1 MTRHQPP
8 STDDDVRSA
17 ALVDQAMAAF
27 AAQSPALPLA
37 VAYSGGADSSAL
49 LLACAQRWPGQVQA
63 WHIHHGLQA
72 AADTFEAHC
81 RAVCQRIGV
90 PLQVAHVD
98 ARPGQGE
105 SPEAAARD
113 HRYKTFDLLALNPR
127 AQAAIKSVVLAQH
140 ADDQVETVLLAL
152 SRGSGLPG
160 LAGMPAQWRRGA
172 LDYHRPLLP
181 VPGQALR
188 SWLRLRGEAW
198 VEDPS
203 NADTAYTRNRIR
215 SQLLPALAT
224 VFPAFRT
231 TLARS
236 AQHVAQAQRLLD
248 EVAAADLLACGVPP
262 RLAAL
267 QALSPARQGNAL
279 RHWLAHAHASVPSAA
294 QLAELQSQI
303 DACRTRGHAIRLKV
317 GRGFVTRHGDALQ
330 WQPVSQP
337 PEASG

>member
-1 MTRHQPP
+1 MEAGRITGVITADGRIEADAVVVALGSFSPLLVRPHGIRLPVYPVKGYSLTIPITDASRAPESTVMDETYKVALTRLG
-8 STDDDVRSA
+8 DRIRV
-17 ALVDQAMAAF
+17 
-27 AAQSPALPLA
+27 
-37 VAYSGGADSSAL
+37 GGTAEIA
-49 LLACAQRWPGQVQA
+49 G
-63 WHIHHGLQA
+63 
-72 AADTFEAHC
+72 
-81 RAVCQRIGV
+81 
-90 PLQVAHVD
+90 
-98 ARPGQGE
+98 
-105 SPEAAARD
+105 
-113 HRYKTFDLLALNPR
+113 FDLSLRP
-127 AQAAIKSVVLAQH
+127 S
-140 ADDQVETVLLAL
+140 
-152 SRGSGLPG
+152 
-160 LAGMPAQWRRGA
+160 RRGA

>member
-113 HRYKTFDLLALNPR
+113 HRYKAFDLLALNPR

-236 AQHVAQAQRLLD
+236 AQHVAQAQRLQ
-248 EVAAADLLACGVPP
+248 C
-262 RLAAL
+262 R
-267 QALSPARQGNAL
+267 QARRHATGQQIGGGHLVQQAL